1 MTHEK
6 YSVEKTTAAIFGLQI
21 HYFVYL
27 SPSPSAWAQN
37 KPEYIVLS
45 GNLPRII
52 RI

>member
-1 MTHEK
+1 MTRGK
-6 YSVEKTTAAIFGLQI
+6 YSVEKTTTTTIFGLQL

-37 KPEYIVLS
+37 NTEYFVLS

-52 RI
+52 